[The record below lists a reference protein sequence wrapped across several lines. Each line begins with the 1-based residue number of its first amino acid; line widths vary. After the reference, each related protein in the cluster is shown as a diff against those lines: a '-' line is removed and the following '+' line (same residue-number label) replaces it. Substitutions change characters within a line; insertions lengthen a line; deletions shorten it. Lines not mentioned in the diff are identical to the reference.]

1 MGIYAHKNVHK
12 NAQKSPI
19 YKSPTRNNLNIH
31 QYISGKINCGT
42 VRQQNTIQQWEW
54 IHYYDTEWHRWIS
67 KTKLNESRQTKES
80 TYRMFER
87 QNYSGVQREDC
98 LTLVRDRD

>member
-31 QYISGKINCGT
+31 QYIRGKINCGT
-42 VRQQNTIQQWEW
+42 VRQQNTIQQ
-54 IHYYDTEWHRWIS
+54 
-67 KTKLNESRQTKES
+67 
-80 TYRMFER
+80 
-87 QNYSGVQREDC
+87 
-98 LTLVRDRD
+98 